1 MKEVKIGACSI
12 KNYSCANINGIKVT
26 LDFGL
31 NTANDRVYQFEGKT
45 LADFEDEEGNINE
58 EELLDYVATCLDKH
72 NRK

>member
-12 KNYSCANINGIKVT
+12 KNYSKGIKVT

-31 NTANDRVYQFEGKT
+31 NTDNDRVYHFEGRT
-45 LADFEDEEGNINE
+45 LSDFEDEEGNVNE

>member
-12 KNYSCANINGIKVT
+12 KNYSCANIKGIKVT

-31 NTANDRVYQFEGKT
+31 NTDNDRVYQFEGKT
-45 LADFEDEEGNINE
+45 LSDFKDEEGNINE
-58 EELLDYVATCLDKH
+58 EELLDYVATCLGKR